1 MRYIY
6 YDYINRPFQEQNIIM
21 LSNRETNKLNLYKSN
36 EWNVLSSND
45 TIEVNRDSI
54 IDLVLL
60 RLKKN
65 FQSSFCVCG
74 TIKLVQIKT
83 LESSQKRKKTPI
95 LLGYPIHLTT
105 LDYEEKVCYDE

>member
-60 RLKKN
+60 RLKKISN
-65 FQSSFCVCG
+65 PVSVCV
-74 TIKLVQIKT
+74 VQLSWYK
-83 LESSQKRKKTPI
+83 
-95 LLGYPIHLTT
+95 
-105 LDYEEKVCYDE
+105 